1 VEQVAKDSVAHPAL
15 GSHVQVYDVVE
26 VADPIRIGGGDVPDA
41 VDGEVAGVMSGGA
54 GRIRKRFLPEF
65 DGGCRGTELDAGEQ
79 VGSCSLN
86 PRFGDDA
93 TRFERRRF
101 VV

>member
-1 VEQVAKDSVAHPAL
+1 M

-26 VADPIRIGGGDVPDA
+26 GADPIRIGGGDVPDA
-41 VDGEVAGVMSGGA
+41 VDGEAAGVMSGGA
-54 GRIRKRFLPEF
+54 GRIRKRFLSEF
-65 DGGCRGTELDAGEQ
+65 DGGYGGTELDAGEQ
-79 VGSCSLN
+79 VGSCPLN

-93 TRFERRRF
+93 ARSERHRF